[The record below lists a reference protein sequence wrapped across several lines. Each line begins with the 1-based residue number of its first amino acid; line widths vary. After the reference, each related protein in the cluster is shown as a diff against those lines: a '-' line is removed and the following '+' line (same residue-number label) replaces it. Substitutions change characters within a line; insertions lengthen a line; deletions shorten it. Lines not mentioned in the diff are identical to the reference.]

1 MRKGIQA
8 SCEGKLSSKKLE
20 LKAAKNGEKWTRFVI
35 AVDTNEGKFTWVHVT
50 TFGKDAE
57 TLCATAVKGDIVLA
71 KGELYLERAIDPD
84 GHDRGSIHVAATTAK
99 KIEPPLTGRERAHK
113 AEAA

>member
-1 MRKGIQA
+1 MKKGIQT

-20 LKAAKNGEKWTRFVI
+20 LRTAKNGEKWTRFVI

-57 TLCATAVKGDIVLA
+57 QLCAAAAKGDIILV

-84 GHDRGSIHVAATTAK
+84 GHDRGSIHIATTTAR
-99 KIEPPLTGRERAHK
+99 KIDAPLAGRKRVHK